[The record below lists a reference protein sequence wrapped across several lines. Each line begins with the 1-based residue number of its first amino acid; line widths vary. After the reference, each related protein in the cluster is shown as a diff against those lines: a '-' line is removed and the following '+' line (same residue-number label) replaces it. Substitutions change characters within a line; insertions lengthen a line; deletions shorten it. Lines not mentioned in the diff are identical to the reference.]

1 MNKMKRQPTER
12 EKLFA
17 NKATNKGLVFK
28 IYEQLMQLYVKK
40 KKKMGRTYKQTSF
53 QRRYTDGQKAHEK
66 IPSITN
72 YWRNTNQNYNEVSLR
87 TSQNGHYQSLQ
98 TINKYDTVGENVNWY
113 NHCGEQYGGYL
124 KN

>member
-40 KKKMGRTYKQTSF
+40 KKKKWAERINRHLSREDIQMARKPMKRYQASLIIGEIQIRTTMRYHFVPVRMATIKVYKQ
-53 QRRYTDGQKAHEK
+53 
-66 IPSITN
+66 
-72 YWRNTNQNYNEVSLR
+72 
-87 TSQNGHYQSLQ
+87 
-98 TINKYDTVGENVNWY
+98 
-113 NHCGEQYGGYL
+113 
-124 KN
+124 